1 MRRLV
6 LIVIAFALASSG
18 CGNLGLGE
26 ADCTSPDR
34 EVSSANMLTVQAVPT
49 ARYTPCI
56 RESRVGW
63 DTVEWF
69 AEDGRAGF
77 RISRSI
83 SPFLTAIVT
92 PSCDVSGATRV
103 ASGHPDI
110 SRYEDIESQTPE
122 IGITIIPSSERAL
135 ARARVIVDRLDE
147 TEIDG
152 RPVVFT
158 IDEDASDR
166 VRARINLAFLYGQY
180 VWILSELDSEEGK
193 VELRGRNLD
202 EPIRGL
208 TPVEALDEIED
219 RVPDIFYKGNWYFV
233 FEGGCITYE
242 FDAKGTLAETIA
254 VDAEEVFGFYP
265 ATFVVE
271 SFRSEGLIIE

>member
-1 MRRLV
+1 MRRLA
-6 LIVIAFALASSG
+6 LIVIVVAIATSG
-18 CGNLGLGE
+18 CSNLGLGQ

-34 EVSSANMLTVQAVPT
+34 EISSANLLTVQAVPT

-77 RISRSI
+77 KISRSI
-83 SPFLTAIVT
+83 SPFLTAVVT
-92 PSCDVSGATRV
+92 PACDITGATRV
-103 ASGHPDI
+103 ESGILDI
-110 SRYEDIESQTPE
+110 ERYEDIESQTPE

-135 ARARVIVDRLDE
+135 ARSRVIVDQLE
-147 TEIDG
+147 GTEIDG

-158 IDEDASDR
+158 IDEDAGDR
-166 VRARINLAFLYGQY
+166 VRARVNLAFLFGQY
-180 VWILSELDSEEGK
+180 VWIMSELDAEERR
-193 VELRGRNLD
+193 VELRGRNLI

-208 TPVEALDEIED
+208 TPLEALDAIED
-219 RVPDIFYKGNWYFV
+219 NVPDIFYKGKWYFV
-233 FEGGCITYE
+233 FDGGCITYE

-254 VDAEEVFGFYP
+254 EDAEEVFDFYP
-265 ATFVVE
+265 ARYVVE
-271 SFRSEGLIIE
+271 KAAEQGLIIE

>member
-1 MRRLV
+1 MRRLPLLALV
-6 LIVIAFALASSG
+6 LALFAGG

-49 ARYTPCI
+49 ARYTPCL
-56 RESRVGW
+56 RETRVGW

-77 RISRSI
+77 KISRSI
-83 SPFLTAIVT
+83 SPFLTAVVT
-92 PSCDVSGATRV
+92 PACDIAEATPV

-110 SRYEDIESQTPE
+110 ERFEDIESQTSE

-135 ARARVIVDRLDE
+135 ARSRVIADQLE
-147 TEIDG
+147 GTEIDG
-152 RPVVFT
+152 RRVLFS
-158 IDEDASDR
+158 IDEDAGDR
-166 VRARINLAFLYGQY
+166 VRARVNLAFLHGQY
-180 VWILSELDSEEGK
+180 VWIMSELDAEEGR
-193 VELRGRNLD
+193 VELRGRDL

-208 TPVEALDEIED
+208 TPVEALDAIED
-219 RVPDIFYKGNWYFV
+219 NVPEIFYRGNWYFV
-233 FEGGCITYE
+233 FDGGCITYE

-254 VDAEEVFGFYP
+254 EDAEEVFGFYP
-265 ATFVVE
+265 ARFVVDSARE
-271 SFRSEGLIIE
+271 QGLIIE